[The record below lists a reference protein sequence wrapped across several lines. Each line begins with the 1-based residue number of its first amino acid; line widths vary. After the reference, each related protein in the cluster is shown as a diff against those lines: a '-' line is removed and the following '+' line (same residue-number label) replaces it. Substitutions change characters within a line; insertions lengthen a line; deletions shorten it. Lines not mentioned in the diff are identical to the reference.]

1 LTRRTDLRPGFPR
14 IRGGVVDISSP
25 RKRREVYRTSLISIP
40 LVASRNPFDARGCGS
55 IRAASI
61 FCGRERMRPWIP
73 FEQMRG
79 EQNYQLKREKL
90 MRILKLALI
99 SITFFCALTPI
110 LSTRIPAQE
119 RKAARREQT
128 EAKSYAGSA
137 QCAQC
142 HSEEAVHT
150 AVTAHRSLLARDAR
164 PELRGCESC
173 HGPAQAHV
181 DFHLNAQNLIK
192 EGKQSEADL
201 LYRDEAKAGAA
212 RMGDLEKLPPG
223 QSSAICLKCHE
234 GAANKSEERFNFRR
248 GEHARHGVSC
258 LDCHAAHKPKK
269 TENLL
274 RAPEPEGCYSCH
286 SDQKSSFA
294 RPFHHKVPEG
304 AMKCSDCHNQH
315 GGFQMKQLR
324 TGRGQDPAC
333 VKCHTDKAG
342 PFVFEHA
349 AARVEGCQTCH
360 NPHGSTNP
368 RLLKRNDVR
377 FLCLECHSNAAGVGG
392 QPVGGGATPN
402 FHDLSQ
408 PRWQN
413 CTTCH
418 LMIHGSNN
426 NRAFLR

>member
-1 LTRRTDLRPGFPR
+1 
-14 IRGGVVDISSP
+14 
-25 RKRREVYRTSLISIP
+25 
-40 LVASRNPFDARGCGS
+40 
-55 IRAASI
+55 
-61 FCGRERMRPWIP
+61 
-73 FEQMRG
+73 
-79 EQNYQLKREKL
+79 
-90 MRILKLALI
+90 MRILKLALV
-99 SITFFCALTPI
+99 SIAFLCALTP
-110 LSTRIPAQE
+110 LFPVRIPAQE
-119 RKAARREQT
+119 RQAARRAQT

-137 QCAQC
+137 ECAQC
-142 HSEEAVHT
+142 HNKEAAHT
-150 AVTAHRSLLARDAR
+150 AVTAHRSLLTRDAQ

-181 DFHLNAQNLIK
+181 DFHLSAQNLIK

-201 LYRDEAKAGAA
+201 LFKDEAKVGAA
-212 RMGDLEKLPPG
+212 RMRDLEKLPPG
-223 QSSAICLKCHE
+223 QSSALCLKCHE

-248 GEHARHGVSC
+248 SEHARHGVSC
-258 LDCHAAHKPKK
+258 LDCHATHKPKQ

-274 RAPEPEGCYSCH
+274 RAPEPEGCYACH
-286 SDQKSSFA
+286 ADQKSSFA

-304 AMKCSDCHNQH
+304 VMKCSDCHNQH
-315 GGFQMKQLR
+315 GGFQPKQLR
-324 TGRGQDPAC
+324 TGRGHDLAC
-333 VKCHTDKAG
+333 VNCHTDKAG

-349 AARVEGCQTCH
+349 AARVEGCQSCH

-368 RLLKRNDVR
+368 RLLKRNDIR
-377 FLCLECHSNAAGVGG
+377 FLCLECHSNAAGVSG
-392 QPVGGGATPN
+392 QPVGAGATPN